1 MTDKKEFYTV
11 SEFAEIV
18 GISRQ
23 AVYKKLNNQFKPFV
37 NVIKGKK
44 YLSHKALEL
53 FPHQKN
59 DNQLSTKLSTC
70 QPNCQPTVN
79 QVEQPILNFLQ
90 EQITAKD
97 KTILDLLDQLK
108 QAQEQNNKLAELLK
122 SEQDLNKANQ
132 ILIAQAHEN
141 QKLLN
146 QDEPKH
152 KKKGFFSIF
161 SKRENKE

>member
-1 MTDKKEFYTV
+1 MKDKKEFYTV

-53 FPHQKN
+53 FPRPKN
-59 DNQLSTKLSTC
+59 DNQLSTKLSNC

-97 KTILDLLDQLK
+97 SSRTSASTAAAVYILLFCK
-108 QAQEQNNKLAELLK
+108 
-122 SEQDLNKANQ
+122 
-132 ILIAQAHEN
+132 
-141 QKLLN
+141 
-146 QDEPKH
+146 KH
-152 KKKGFFSIF
+152 SAAVIIM
-161 SKRENKE
+161 

>member
-1 MTDKKEFYTV
+1 MKDKKEFYTV
-11 SEFAEIV
+11 SEFAKIV

-59 DNQLSTKLSTC
+59 DSQLSI
-70 QPNCQPTVN
+70 CQPTVN

-108 QAQEQNNKLAELLK
+108 QAQEQNSKLAELLK

-141 QKLLN
+141 KKLLN

>member
-23 AVYKKLNNQFKPFV
+23 RVYQLLNSDLQKFV
-37 NVIKGKK
+37 KELDGKK
-44 YLSHKALEL
+44 MLNISAFKQFSNTQKCKAFEQEFDNKFDNTLIENLNQTIKILTAQLEARDM
-53 FPHQKN
+53 HI
-59 DNQLSTKLSTC
+59 
-70 QPNCQPTVN
+70 
-79 QVEQPILNFLQ
+79 VELM
-90 EQITAKD
+90 K
-97 KTILDLLDQLK
+97 QLK
-108 QAQEQNNKLAELLK
+108 QAQEQNSKLAELLK
-122 SEQDLNKANQ
+122 SEQDINKANQ

-141 QKLLN
+141 KKLLN

-152 KKKGFFSIF
+152 KKKVFFSIF

>member
-1 MTDKKEFYTV
+1 MKNKKEFYTV

-53 FPHQKN
+53 FPRPKN

-70 QPNCQPTVN
+70 QPTCQPTVN

-108 QAQEQNNKLAELLK
+108 QAQEQNSKLAELLK

>member
-1 MTDKKEFYTV
+1 MTDKKEFYIV

-53 FPHQKN
+53 FPRQKN
-59 DNQLSTKLSTC
+59 DNQLSTKLS
-70 QPNCQPTVN
+70 NCQPTVN

-152 KKKGFFSIF
+152 KKKGFFS
-161 SKRENKE
+161 SGKKRKNKI

>member
-11 SEFAEIV
+11 SEFAELRGVSKQTIYQQLNKGLKKYV
-18 GISRQ
+18 VMVENKKVIS
-23 AVYKKLNNQFKPFV
+23 AEALKKKVNQSQTNFKPT
-37 NVIKGKK
+37 I
-44 YLSHKALEL
+44 
-53 FPHQKN
+53 
-59 DNQLSTKLSTC
+59 
-70 QPNCQPTVN
+70 QPTLN

-108 QAQEQNNKLAELLK
+108 QAQEQNSKLAELLK

-146 QDEPKH
+146 QDELKH

>member
-1 MTDKKEFYTV
+1 MKDKKEFYTV

-23 AVYKKLNNQFKPFV
+23 AVYKSLNNGLKEFV
-37 NVIKGKK
+37 NEVDGKK
-44 YLSHKALEL
+44 MLNKRALSRYNSKKNHK
-53 FPHQKN
+53 K
-59 DNQLSTKLSTC
+59 
-70 QPNCQPTVN
+70 
-79 QVEQPILNFLQ
+79 VEQHSTQHSTSTQILIETLSQ
-90 EQITAKD
+90 TIQTLTAQ
-97 KTILDLLDQLK
+97 LDAREVYIVDILDQLK
-108 QAQEQNNKLAELLK
+108 QAQEQNSKLAELLK